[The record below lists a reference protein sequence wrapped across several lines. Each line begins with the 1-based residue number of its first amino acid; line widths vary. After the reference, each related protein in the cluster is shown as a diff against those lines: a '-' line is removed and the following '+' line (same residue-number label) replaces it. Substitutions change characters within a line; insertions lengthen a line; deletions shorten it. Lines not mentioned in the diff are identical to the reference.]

1 MARQNKIVFVVRY
14 QDETAN
20 AYDSTVSLYK
30 ISSEKL
36 FDTRQTMALW
46 ACVTSSARDL
56 YIF

>member
-1 MARQNKIVFVVRY
+1 MARLNKIVFDVRY

-36 FDTRQTMALW
+36 FDTRQTMAL
-46 ACVTSSARDL
+46 
-56 YIF
+56 